1 MSFDGHRASEGVNY
15 GAALTSGLTQLMAE
29 RSENTIAGQPDWF
42 CQDLPTE
49 PLPQTGKLLVTGG
62 SGYVGGRLVPE
73 LQRRGYKVRVMV
85 RGDADSAHSLF
96 PGTEIMEADA
106 LNLEQLRT
114 ALRGIDTAFYLIHSL
129 YLGPKEFE
137 AADIEAARNFRK
149 VAEEEDL
156 RRIIYLGG
164 LGDVRVAL
172 SSHLRNRIEVAEELS
187 RGSVP
192 VTILRAA
199 IIIGSGSASYE
210 IIQYLVRRL
219 PVIIIPHWARNRC
232 QPISIRDVIKYLVG
246 VLETPETIDQYYDIG
261 GGDVLSY
268 TDMLRNLSSILN
280 RNTIIIHIP
289 ISMMSLYAYVVSL
302 LTPVPNTIVRCL
314 ITGLKNEV
322 ICQDDSIKRLLPFEP
337 IPYREAIVRAMTRE
351 EQDRVYTRWSD
362 AYPPAHELALKLRE
376 LGGKTAY
383 SAEYSLLTFKDSNSL
398 FRSICKVGGK
408 EGWFHGNWMWRLRG
422 AVDRILLGVGSSR
435 GRKRRSRVE
444 VNDVIDFW
452 RIEDVRFNRRLLLRS
467 EMKLPGKAWL
477 EFNISEESGVRRLTV
492 RAFYDTHT
500 LFGKIYWYIFLPF
513 HYFIFRYLIEAI
525 ERRS

>member
-1 MSFDGHRASEGVNY
+1 
-15 GAALTSGLTQLMAE
+15 MAE
-29 RSENTIAGQPDWF
+29 RTEYTVSSPPDWF
-42 CQDLPTE
+42 CQNLPTK
-49 PLPQTGKLLVTGG
+49 PLRKAGKLLVTGG
-62 SGYVGGRLVPE
+62 SGYIGGRLVPE
-73 LQRRGYKVRVMV
+73 LLRREYKVRVMV
-85 RGDADSAHSLF
+85 RGDAGSARSLF
-96 PGTEIMEADA
+96 PGTEIVEADA
-106 LNLEQLRT
+106 LSLDQLRT
-114 ALRGIDTAFYLIHSL
+114 ALKGIDTAFYLIHSL

-149 VAEEEDL
+149 VAEEEGL
-156 RRIIYLGG
+156 KRIIYLGG
-164 LGDVRVAL
+164 LGDIRVAL
-172 SSHLRNRIEVAEELS
+172 SSHLRNRIEVAAELS
-187 RGSVP
+187 KGSVP

-199 IIIGSGSASYE
+199 IVIGSGSASYE

-246 VLETPETIDQYYDIG
+246 VLETPETIDRYYDIG

-268 TDMLRNLSSILN
+268 TDMLKNLASILN
-280 RNTIIIHIP
+280 RKIIIIHIP
-289 ISMMSLYAYVVSL
+289 ISIMSIYAYVVSL

-322 ICQDDSIKRLLPFEP
+322 VCQDDSIKRILLFEP
-337 IPYREAIVRAMTRE
+337 ISYREAIVGAMTRE

-376 LGGKTAY
+376 LGGQTGY

-398 FRSICKVGGK
+398 FRSICKVGGR
-408 EGWFHGNWMWRLRG
+408 EGWFHSNWMWRLRG

-477 EFNISEESGVRRLTV
+477 EFNIGEESEMRRLTV
-492 RAFYDTHT
+492 RASYDAHT

-513 HYFIFRYLIEAI
+513 HSFIFKYLIQAI